1 MDPLNVQIMIR
12 ALIKANK
19 EEFSLNIID
28 MQKGGYK
35 KYKFQKLGRE
45 KCLYNNE
52 ELNCIVLER
61 MREESKR
68 KVKYCLQN
76 HFINFYFEQ

>member
-12 ALIKANK
+12 ALVKANK

-52 ELNCIVLER
+52 
-61 MREESKR
+61 
-68 KVKYCLQN
+68 
-76 HFINFYFEQ
+76 